1 MIVVDHSRTQTF
13 EEGAKPMLKQ
23 RLFMRKALTLFAFLL
38 IASWSASTA
47 IAQEKKSLYQRLGG
61 YDALAAVTDDFI
73 GRLATNK
80 QLERFF
86 GGLSDD
92 SKGKLRQHVLN
103 LLCQTT
109 GGPCIYTGR
118 DMKTTHKGLSI
129 TGADWD
135 ASVKDL
141 NATLDKFKVP
151 KTERDE
157 VLAAISGLKKDI
169 VEK

>member
-1 MIVVDHSRTQTF
+1 
-13 EEGAKPMLKQ
+13 MLKH
-23 RLFMRKALTLFAFLL
+23 RSFKRTILPLFAFLL
-38 IASWSASTA
+38 VASWSATSA
-47 IAQEKKSLYQRLGG
+47 VAQEKKSLYQRLGG

-80 QLERFF
+80 QLTRFF

-92 SKGKLRQHVLN
+92 SKGKLRQHVID

-109 GGPCIYTGR
+109 GGPCVYTGR
-118 DMKTTHKGLSI
+118 DMKTSHKGLGI
-129 TGADWD
+129 TEADWE

-141 NATLDKFKVP
+141 NGTLDKFKVP
-151 KTERDE
+151 KQERDE
-157 VLAAISGLKKDI
+157 VLAAVSGLKKDI

>member
-1 MIVVDHSRTQTF
+1 
-13 EEGAKPMLKQ
+13 MLK
-23 RLFMRKALTLFAFLL
+23 LCSFRKVFLPLFAFLV
-38 IASWSASTA
+38 IASWSASSA

-80 QLERFF
+80 QLTRFF

-92 SKGKLRQHVLN
+92 SKAKLRQHVID

-118 DMKTTHKGLSI
+118 DMKTVHKGLGI
-129 TGADWD
+129 TDADWET
-135 ASVKDL
+135 SVKDL
-141 NATLDKFKVP
+141 KGTLDKFKVP
-151 KTERDE
+151 KQEQDE
-157 VLAAISGLKKDI
+157 VLAAVSGLKKDI

>member
-1 MIVVDHSRTQTF
+1 
-13 EEGAKPMLKQ
+13 MLKH
-23 RLFMRKALTLFAFLL
+23 RSFKRTILPLFAFLL
-38 IASWSASTA
+38 VASWSATSA
-47 IAQEKKSLYQRLGG
+47 VAQDKKSLYQRLGG

-80 QLERFF
+80 QLTRFF

-92 SKGKLRQHVLN
+92 SKGKLRQHVID

-109 GGPCIYTGR
+109 GGPCVYTGR
-118 DMKTTHKGLSI
+118 DMKTSHKGLGI
-129 TGADWD
+129 TEADWE

-141 NATLDKFKVP
+141 NGTLDKFKVP
-151 KTERDE
+151 KQERDE
-157 VLAAISGLKKDI
+157 VLAAVSGLKKDI